1 MRPRGTRPRP
11 GTAGR
16 PVIRKVDCRG
26 DISFAGTSYRAG
38 NPFALKQVEVRVVG
52 DTVQIWVAGKL
63 IRTHTA
69 RHDRE
74 KEHGAFANPKGRSR
88 KLKASQEP

>member
-1 MRPRGTRPRP
+1 MRPGGTRPRP

-26 DISFAGTSYRAG
+26 DISFAGTSYRVG

-52 DTVQIWVAGKL
+52 DTVQIWVASRL
-63 IRTHTA
+63 TRTHAA

-74 KEHGAFANPKGRSR
+74 KEHGAYANPKGRPR
-88 KLKASQEP
+88 KLKAS

>member
-1 MRPRGTRPRP
+1 MRPGGTRPRP

-26 DISFAGTSYRAG
+26 DISFAGTSYRVG

-52 DTVQIWVAGKL
+52 LDTGS
-63 IRTHTA
+63 RA
-69 RHDRE
+69 RQE
-74 KEHGAFANPKGRSR
+74 TCSLLGAFG
-88 KLKASQEP
+88 

>member
-1 MRPRGTRPRP
+1 MRPRP

-26 DISFAGTSYRAG
+26 DISFAGTSYRGG

-52 DTVQIWVAGKL
+52 DTVQIWVGGKL
-63 IRTHTA
+63 ILTHAA
-69 RHDRE
+69 RHDPQ
-74 KEHGAFANPKGRSR
+74 KE
-88 KLKASQEP
+88 QEPSLIPKVGPGN

>member
-1 MRPRGTRPRP
+1 M
-11 GTAGR
+11 
-16 PVIRKVDCRG
+16 IRKVDCRG

-38 NPFALKQVEVRVVG
+38 NPFALKQVEVRVVR
-52 DTVQIWVAGKL
+52 DIVQIWVASRL
-63 IRTHTA
+63 IRTHAA

-88 KLKASQEP
+88 KLKTSQEP